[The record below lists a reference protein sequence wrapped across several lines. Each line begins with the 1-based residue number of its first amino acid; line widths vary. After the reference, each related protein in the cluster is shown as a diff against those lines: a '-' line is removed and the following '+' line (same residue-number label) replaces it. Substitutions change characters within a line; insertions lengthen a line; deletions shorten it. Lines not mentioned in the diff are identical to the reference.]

1 MLLIGADEEG
11 CGEVCKTLR
20 ASDLS
25 RFRETQLKAVTA
37 AIPLMPC
44 HRAKVVDHII
54 TLGHDERQLHRFCQS
69 THRFQAALVLG
80 EGVNV
85 GVIPEADYLESLVPE
100 PIYRVGGAGAAAA
113 MEEDLVHSF
122 TP

>member
-11 CGEVCKTLR
+11 CGEVRKTLR

-54 TLGHDERQLHRFCQS
+54 TLGHDERQLHGFCQS
-69 THRFQAALVLG
+69 TYRFEAALVLV
-80 EGVNV
+80 EGVDV
-85 GVIPEADYLESLVPE
+85 GVIPEASYPEFLVSE
-100 PIYRVGGAGAAAA
+100 PINCVGGAGAAAA
-113 MEEDLVHSF
+113 MKEDLVHSF